1 MIPHEYIEEL
11 TRRTDI
17 VDLVG
22 SYVQLKRKGRLYGG
36 LCPFHSEKTPS
47 FYVYPDTQSFYCFG
61 CGAGGDAI
69 TFAKKI
75 NSISYGEAVKL
86 LAGRAGMPEPQEDDK
101 TGRMR
106 SRILSMNKEA
116 ARFFH
121 ACLNSTVEEAYWRR
135 RGLDDKTIVRFG
147 LGYAPNDGQALYQF
161 LRDKGYNQQ
170 ELDASGLFKRS
181 QSGRIYCLFWKRVM
195 TPIFDLRGNI
205 IAFGGRVLDDS
216 KPKYVN
222 SPETL
227 VYHKSETVFA
237 LQIAKKSASRRFV
250 LCEGYMDVISMQQ
263 AGIDTAVCACGTA
276 LTPEQVRL
284 ISEYAEE
291 VILSYDSDEA
301 GQKATLRSLELFRNS
316 PVRVGVLQ
324 IPGAKDPDEY
334 IKKYGAERFQALL
347 DGVGNALDFRL
358 KRLRDQYDLKQDAQR
373 LEYVREAV
381 DMLAER
387 SNPTEQEVYAGR
399 LAEETNISKTAIMTQ
414 LAAAVK
420 KAGNK
425 RRRDQNRARLHSGEM
440 NRISVPYSA
449 GGSQALGVA
458 SAKIEGRLRTPEYVA
473 AAVSACL
480 AGREGR
486 AYDRDLL
493 KNAFS
498 RSGFTSGYLDG
509 KIDGTMFGVRS
520 EADAELTKKTLP
532 ALRELYRRERSRVP
546 VRMKLEIEGGGE
558 KLTVTDDEGNRAFAY
573 GDAEP
578 QPARTDPTE
587 SLQRSLS
594 KTGGTPFAVEKIDVE
609 MDGGPWF
616 VPGSAVNEL
625 RRTAL
630 EGLQQKREVLH
641 PWPVNDV
648 TLPPLP
654 LRTLP
659 PHRTLRAR
667 FEHWDQVPERAL
679 SGIEYLI
686 LPIAQADRVPREW
699 RSKTILELPR
709 VMFGALEA
717 DTARRIAATQDA
729 GFAGYEAGNIA
740 HLRLCRGLPLSGG
753 FGLNVTNDLSAQFY
767 ADHGLDSILILP
779 EVKDSDISTIAPTK
793 NGKPVPTG
801 VLIYGHMPLMVTRAC
816 PLQNIHDCTH
826 CDKTGVLT
834 DRKAKKF
841 PVRCGMGVR
850 TIYNPV
856 PIYMGDK
863 PGALTVDYGVAY
875 FTLETR
881 EEAAAILDAIRQH
894 APFEGD
900 FTRGLYFKGTN

>member
-11 TRRTDI
+11 NRRTDI
-17 VDLVG
+17 VELVG

-69 TFAKKI
+69 NFAKKI
-75 NSISYGEAVKL
+75 NSIDYGEAVKM
-86 LAGRAGMPEPQEDDK
+86 LAARAGMPEPQEDDK

-106 SRILSMNKEA
+106 SRVLSMNKEA

-121 ACLNSTVEEAYWRR
+121 ACLNSTVEEARQARAYWRR

-237 LQIAKKSASRRFV
+237 LQIAKKSASRRYV

-284 ISEYAEE
+284 ISEYADE

-334 IKKYGAERFQALL
+334 IKKYGAERFRALL

-358 KRLRDQYDLKQDAQR
+358 KRLRDQYDLKQDSQR

-399 LAEETNISKTAIMTQ
+399 LAEETNISKNAIMTQ
-414 LAAAVK
+414 LATAVK
-420 KAGNK
+420 KAGSK
-425 RRRDQNRARLHSGEM
+425 RRREQNRARLQSGEM
-440 NRISVPYSA
+440 NQINVPYSA

-458 SAKIEGRLRTPEYVA
+458 SAEQRILAALLREPSYLKQVQSQLSPDKFVLPQQKELYQAMLTCQEQGIEISLSTLRPFVQSEETLNELSRLAAQYSDVNCTP
-473 AAVSACL
+473 
-480 AGREGR
+480 
-486 AYDRDLL
+486 DDLRL
-493 KNAFS
+493 
-498 RSGFTSGYLDG
+498 YLDR
-509 KIDGTMFGVRS
+509 IAQGTPIASKAANMSNEDLERYLQS
-520 EADAELTKKTLP
+520 MREKKQGDLP
-532 ALRELYRRERSRVP
+532 A
-546 VRMKLEIEGGGE
+546 
-558 KLTVTDDEGNRAFAY
+558 DE
-573 GDAEP
+573 
-578 QPARTDPTE
+578 
-587 SLQRSLS
+587 
-594 KTGGTPFAVEKIDVE
+594 
-609 MDGGPWF
+609 
-616 VPGSAVNEL
+616 
-625 RRTAL
+625 
-630 EGLQQKREVLH
+630 
-641 PWPVNDV
+641 
-648 TLPPLP
+648 
-654 LRTLP
+654 
-659 PHRTLRAR
+659 
-667 FEHWDQVPERAL
+667 
-679 SGIEYLI
+679 
-686 LPIAQADRVPREW
+686 
-699 RSKTILELPR
+699 
-709 VMFGALEA
+709 
-717 DTARRIAATQDA
+717 
-729 GFAGYEAGNIA
+729 
-740 HLRLCRGLPLSGG
+740 
-753 FGLNVTNDLSAQFY
+753 
-767 ADHGLDSILILP
+767 
-779 EVKDSDISTIAPTK
+779 
-793 NGKPVPTG
+793 
-801 VLIYGHMPLMVTRAC
+801 
-816 PLQNIHDCTH
+816 
-826 CDKTGVLT
+826 
-834 DRKAKKF
+834 
-841 PVRCGMGVR
+841 
-850 TIYNPV
+850 
-856 PIYMGDK
+856 
-863 PGALTVDYGVAY
+863 
-875 FTLETR
+875 
-881 EEAAAILDAIRQH
+881 
-894 APFEGD
+894 
-900 FTRGLYFKGTN
+900 